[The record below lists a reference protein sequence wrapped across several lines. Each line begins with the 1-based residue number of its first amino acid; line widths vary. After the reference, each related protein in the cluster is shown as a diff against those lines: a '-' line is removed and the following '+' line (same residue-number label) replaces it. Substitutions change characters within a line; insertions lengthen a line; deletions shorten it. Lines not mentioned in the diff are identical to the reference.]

1 MSAAVSRQRQ
11 IGIVCL
17 LLSCLLVIYN
27 YEVNRFFGQTNYLG
41 NNILPNPR
49 VLQFYLHVG
58 PGKMATTT
66 IQHALQED
74 KGVLNMDGYCIFN
87 PLEMQKTV
95 GPMLRKGLLKTTKH
109 EKWKDFRGF
118 LDHCYDLQQ
127 HVLVS
132 SEDLGLLNPD
142 VWEKLLKPAVS
153 RWHFNVVL
161 GYRRWY
167 AWLPSL
173 YFQLERMKLD
183 KENWGSV
190 ENIPSLLDWRED
202 ERGALL
208 YTENYIRH
216 WKFLAGSNINILIY
230 NLHEDRNVMRT
241 FYCKT
246 LHGTKRACEKYSHY
260 QSESQNIGFTL
271 DYHRIAI
278 AAYNV
283 GLIDWRKQGFDFNEA
298 ADTIR
303 LYFYETKRMILND
316 FPRSCL
322 EGDDLED
329 VFQKS
334 LELEL
339 KIQPDWHLAN
349 GGENEMRKDFEKN
362 LGKWCTIDVDMVLT
376 KFSTEI
382 EACARTE

>member
-1 MSAAVSRQRQ
+1 
-11 IGIVCL
+11 
-17 LLSCLLVIYN
+17 
-27 YEVNRFFGQTNYLG
+27 
-41 NNILPNPR
+41 
-49 VLQFYLHVG
+49 
-58 PGKMATTT
+58 
-66 IQHALQED
+66 
-74 KGVLNMDGYCIFN
+74 
-87 PLEMQKTV
+87 
-95 GPMLRKGLLKTTKH
+95 
-109 EKWKDFRGF
+109 
-118 LDHCYDLQQ
+118 
-127 HVLVS
+127 
-132 SEDLGLLNPD
+132 
-142 VWEKLLKPAVS
+142 
-153 RWHFNVVL
+153 
-161 GYRRWY
+161 
-167 AWLPSL
+167 
-173 YFQLERMKLD
+173 MKLD

-190 ENIPSLLDWRED
+190 ENIPSLLDWRGD

-322 EGDDLED
+322 ESDDLED